1 MNWKKVVALGLTVLA
16 TAAILAG
23 CGGDTKKADA
33 GKTELPKKIV
43 VGLDDNYPP
52 MGFRD
57 KDGNIVGFDIDMAK
71 EAAKR
76 AGTEIEFKSIDWASK
91 EAELS
96 SKRIDVLWNGLTMTE
111 ERKKNMLFSNPY
123 MNNKQVLVVPVD
135 SPIQSVADL
144 KDKVVGMQDGSTAVT
159 VLERNPDM
167 AKTFKETKKYSDM
180 VTALIDSEAKRADA
194 VILDDIIA
202 FYYIKQKPGT
212 LRVVPADF
220 GAEKIAIG
228 YRLGDTALKE
238 KIDSVLADM
247 KKDGTSKKISEKW
260 FGEDLVL

>member
-1 MNWKKVVALGLTVLA
+1 MNWKKIVALSLTVVA
-16 TAAILAG
+16 TAVFLSG
-23 CGGDTKKADA
+23 CGDTNKAGS
-33 GKTELPKKIV
+33 GKTELPKKLV
-43 VGLDDNYPP
+43 VGLDDNFPP

-76 AGTEIEFKSIDWASK
+76 AGMEVEFKPIDWASK

-111 ERKKNMLFSNPY
+111 ERKKNILFSNPY

-135 SPIQSVADL
+135 SPIQTVADL

-159 VLERNPDM
+159 VLERNPDL
-167 AKTFKETKKYSDM
+167 AKSFKETKKYSDM
-180 VTALIDSEAKRADA
+180 VTALIDAEAKRADA

-202 FYYIKQKPGT
+202 YYYMKQKPGT

-228 YRLGDTALKE
+228 FRKDDTALKE
-238 KIDSVLADM
+238 KIDAVLEEM
-247 KKDGTSKKISEKW
+247 KKDGTSAKISEKW
-260 FGEDLVL
+260 FGENLVI